1 MGAGVG
7 VGVGVGIGVG
17 EGIGVVPVGV
27 GIDEFSITN
36 IRFVPP
42 IGGIFFTLC
51 IYAFFA
57 SHEKKLSLKRGILF
71 LMREGSDFF
80 CALYCISR
88 KEAFLD
94 RGEMTLKRSAS

>member
-1 MGAGVG
+1 MGAG

-17 EGIGVVPVGV
+17 EGVGVVPVGV

-36 IRFVPP
+36 IRFVPL

-57 SHEKKLSLKRGILF
+57 SFEKKLSLKRGGSFFRGREVTVFVFIIMNMERALF
-71 LMREGSDFF
+71 LMRG
-80 CALYCISR
+80 
-88 KEAFLD
+88 
-94 RGEMTLKRSAS
+94 KRR